1 MEALVY
7 MFSWGSPLGISLFLF
22 IMASAAAILMWG
34 AAQLRK
40 GDVVAKA
47 E

>member
-7 MFSWGSPLGISLFLF
+7 VFSWGSPLGISLFLF

-40 GDVVAKA
+40 SEMSAKVD
-47 E
+47 

>member
-1 MEALVY
+1 MEALY
-7 MFSWGSPLGISLFLF
+7 YIFSWGSPLGISLFLF

-34 AAQLRK
+34 VAQLRK
-40 GDVVAKA
+40 SDVSGKD